1 MNPNDNKMNYLKR
14 FYRKWQRPLVFIGVA
29 TLCSLTV
36 FVVLSSEPEESIT
49 IQKDVTQTSGMPV
62 SVRGVEPKSY
72 PAVVK
77 SFGEV
82 VPLWQTAIKAQV
94 DGQITFLSDNLR
106 VGSIVKQ
113 GELLV
118 RIEKSEFEMQV
129 AEARNRL
136 SAAKVVLLKEQRE
149 ARQARKDWERSN
161 IGSKPD
167 SPLVLRT
174 PQLEAAKSELE
185 AAQTA
190 LARAQVLL
198 QYTDVHAPFD
208 GVIMQ
213 SMVSLGEA
221 LFTGGEIATIY
232 GLDTVEVGIHLDE
245 EQWALLPEPIMET
258 NVRLHTPPG
267 TSKSNWKAQ
276 VARESR
282 HLDRES
288 RLRTLFVQVK
298 QPLEQMPPLLPG
310 TFVQAEM
317 TGRDIPE
324 LVKIPEPALTKQGL
338 VWFVDQENRLQPR
351 RVDPG
356 FYGEGVVYIHVP
368 ADIETPIRI
377 AESPNTSFVSGLKV
391 NPIAAKGGGE

>member
-1 MNPNDNKMNYLKR
+1 MNFNDEKMNDLKR
-14 FYRKWQRPLVFIGVA
+14 FYRKWKRPLVFLGVA
-29 TLCSLTV
+29 TLCGLVIV
-36 FVVLSSEPEESIT
+36 FVLSSKPEKSIT
-49 IQKDVTQTSGMPV
+49 IQKDGTQTSGMPV
-62 SVRGVEPKSY
+62 SVRGKEPKSY

-82 VPLWQTAIKAQV
+82 VPLWQTVIKAQV
-94 DGQITFLSDNLR
+94 DGQITFLSDKLR
-106 VGSIVKQ
+106 VGSIVRQ

-149 ARQARKDWERSN
+149 ARQARKDWKRSN
-161 IGSKPD
+161 IGSKPE

-190 LARAQVLL
+190 LARGQVLL
-198 QYTDVHAPFD
+198 HYTDVNAPFD

-213 SMVSLGEA
+213 SMVSLGET
-221 LFTGGEIATIY
+221 LFTGGEIVTIY

-245 EQWALLPEPIMET
+245 EQWALLPEPIVAA
-258 NVRLHTPPG
+258 NVRLCTPG
-267 TSKSNWKAQ
+267 RTLKSNWNAQ

-298 QPLEQMPPLLPG
+298 NPLEQIPPLLPG

-317 TGRDIPE
+317 TGRDIPG

-351 RVDPG
+351 RVDPV
-356 FYGEGVVYIHVP
+356 FYGEGVAYIRVP

-377 AESPNTSFVSGLKV
+377 ADSPNTSFVGGLSV
-391 NPIAAKGGGE
+391 NPIAAKGGEE